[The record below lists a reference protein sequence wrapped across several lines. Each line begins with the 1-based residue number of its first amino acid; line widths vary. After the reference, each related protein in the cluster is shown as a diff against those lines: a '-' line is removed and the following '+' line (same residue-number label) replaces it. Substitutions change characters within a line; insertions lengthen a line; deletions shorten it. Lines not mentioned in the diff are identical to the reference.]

1 MCSKGCLRFVSFCL
15 DLELFAK
22 IKKDLVPTHSQ
33 KPGLLITK
41 DPNTMKKLLEPFCRR
56 CQKGNVCKIS
66 EENMKFYGSY
76 SVKYYDFPQK

>member
-22 IKKDLVPTHSQ
+22 IKKDLVSTHSQ

-41 DPNTMKKLLEPFCRR
+41 GPNTMKKSLEPFCRGWQR
-56 CQKGNVCKIS
+56 GNVCKIS
-66 EENMKFYGSY
+66 VENMKFYGSY
-76 SVKYYDFPQK
+76 PVKYFDFPKK

>member
-22 IKKDLVPTHSQ
+22 IKKDLVSTHSE

-41 DPNTMKKLLEPFCRR
+41 DPNTMKKSLEPFCRR
-56 CQKGNVCKIS
+56 WQRGNMCKIS
-66 EENMKFYGSY
+66 GENMKFYGSY
-76 SVKYYDFPQK
+76 PVKYFDFPKK